1 MEISCVI
8 DRNAAFLESGHRCCI
23 VDDVQEKADAVIVT
37 VASENRQALTA
48 MLRQRLNA
56 EVLWLEDIVADMAED
71 MAKETGRNQN
81 ARSIGDYSGL

>member
-1 MEISCVI
+1 
-8 DRNAAFLESGHRCCI
+8 
-23 VDDVQEKADAVIVT
+23 
-37 VASENRQALTA
+37 

-71 MAKETGRNQN
+71 MAKETERDQN